1 MTVDYILL
9 CNCRVYKVMKRDRQ
23 RDEAANAS
31 SVISEALKRAAQ
43 RAGAQPTT
51 SQSQLAEDVAES
63 PTLCAAFQHEMNAA
77 ISRRLE
83 TDDDYMSDKYPNTK
97 KFFKSE

>member
-1 MTVDYILL
+1 M
-9 CNCRVYKVMKRDRQ
+9 MKRDQQ
-23 RDEAANAS
+23 RDEAASANS
-31 SVISEALKRAAQ
+31 IVVSEALKRAAQ

-51 SQSQLAEDVAES
+51 SQNQLADDVAES
-63 PTLCAAFQHEMNAA
+63 PALCTAFQHEVNAA

-83 TDDDYMSDKYPNTK
+83 NDTDYMPDKYPNTK